1 MATSSPLG
9 TESPD
14 GTIVALLPGLALLL
28 GLPHFFCLNKEQGR
42 PGNEVSGSLLYKP
55 LLYEGHYCAGM

>member
-9 TESPD
+9 TESLD
-14 GTIVALLPGLALLL
+14 GTIVALLP